1 MVNRLLLDKTRLLVT
16 KPGVEATA
24 ASIPEGNK
32 LFDST
37 WIFSSTIIECG
48 LHLDSAPPRFSWKEQ
63 VIQWDIATSTS
74 TDQYIDFTPLS
85 YVPTV
90 VLINLS
96 DPHYWERHGMVLLGA
111 EPKIT
116 GFSEYYRTGDV
127 TVTNSRITI
136 PRIIADASPRW
147 WYRESFLYLIMGM

>member
-1 MVNRLLLDKTRLLVT
+1 MVNRLLLDKTKMLVT
-16 KPGVEATA
+16 RAGVDAMSP
-24 ASIPEGNK
+24 SIAEGDK

-37 WIFSSTIIECG
+37 WLFSSTIIECG
-48 LHLDSAPPRFSWKEQ
+48 LHLDNASPRFGFFEP
-63 VIQWDIATSTS
+63 VIEWNIATNTS
-74 TDQYIDFTPLS
+74 LPQYIDFTPLP

-96 DPHYWERHGMVLLGA
+96 DPYYWERNGMVLLGA
-111 EPKIT
+111 EPKIDR
-116 GFSEYYRTGDV
+116 SEYYRTGDV

-136 PRIIADASPRW
+136 PRIIASNSPQW

>member
-1 MVNRLLLDKTRLLVT
+1 MVNRLLLDETRLLVT

-24 ASIPEGNK
+24 SSIPEGNK

-37 WIFSSTIIECG
+37 WLFSSTIVEAG
-48 LHLDSAPPRFSWKEQ
+48 LHMDNAPPRFGFEER
-63 VIQWDIATSTS
+63 VIEWNIPTNVSN
-74 TDQYIDFTPLS
+74 DQFINFTPLS

-111 EPKIT
+111 EPKI
-116 GFSEYYRTGDV
+116 SNSDYYRTGDV
-127 TVTNSRITI
+127 TVTNSQITI
-136 PRIIADASPRW
+136 PRIRGPSWR
-147 WYRESFLYLIMGM
+147 YRESFLYLIMGM

>member
-24 ASIPEGNK
+24 NAIPEGNK

-37 WIFSSTIIECG
+37 WLFSSTIVEAG
-48 LHLDSAPPRFSWKEQ
+48 LHIDNASPKFGFFEQ
-63 VIQWDIATSTS
+63 VIQWDIATDTS
-74 TDQYIDFTPLS
+74 LPQYIDFTPLS

-96 DPHYWERHGMVLLGA
+96 DPHYWERHGMVLLGS
-111 EPKIT
+111 EPRIER
-116 GFSEYYRTGDV
+116 SEYYRTGEV

-136 PRIIADASPRW
+136 PRIRSPSW
-147 WYRESFLYLIMGM
+147 YYRESFLYLIMGM

>member
-1 MVNRLLLDKTRLLVT
+1 MVNRLLLDKKRLLVT

-24 ASIPEGNK
+24 SSIPEGNK

-37 WIFSSTIIECG
+37 WLFSSTIVEAG
-48 LHLDSAPPRFSWKEQ
+48 LHLDSAPPRFGFKEQ
-63 VIQWDIATSTS
+63 VIEWNIATNVSD
-74 TDQYIDFTPLS
+74 DQFINFTPLS

-96 DPHYWERHGMVLLGA
+96 DPHYWERNGMVLLGA
-111 EPKIT
+111 EPKI
-116 GFSEYYRTGDV
+116 SNSDYYRSGEV

-136 PRIIADASPRW
+136 PRIVSSNSPKW

>member
-37 WIFSSTIIECG
+37 WLFSSTIVEVG
-48 LHLDSAPPRFSWKEQ
+48 LHLDSAPPRSGFYEQ
-63 VIQWDIATSTS
+63 VIEWNIPTNTSLP
-74 TDQYIDFTPLS
+74 QYIDFTPLS

-90 VLINLS
+90 VLISLA
-96 DPHYWERHGMVLLGA
+96 DPHYWERNGMVLLGS
-111 EPKIT
+111 EPRIER
-116 GFSEYYRTGDV
+116 SEYYRTGDV

-136 PRIIADASPRW
+136 PRIVASNSPKW